1 MCPFAA
7 WCSSALPFRSV
18 KLGLRGHFSNVSSA
32 TESWSPQA
40 DTIRWPSWNS
50 GGQNSEHTS
59 WTLTCWAVNAS
70 SFGISQDP
78 SFDRNL
84 CGTPIWVL
92 RDCFISFVVF
102 PCFSIIQDLKR
113 QACHLTLLSTQSTSL
128 CWVLETEGSTMKH
141 LGQEILCNSSGHLRQ
156 KVFHQIRWKT
166 NQFHP
171 DPGTLF
177 HT

>member
-7 WCSSALPFRSV
+7 WCSSALLLRSV

-32 TESWSPQA
+32 TESWSLQA

-70 SFGISQDP
+70 SSGISQDP
-78 SFDRNL
+78 SSDRNL

-92 RDCFISFVVF
+92 RDCFISFAVF
-102 PCFSIIQDLKR
+102 PCFSIIQDHKTASLSPDTAEYTEHIALLGPGDWRLSYETSWARNSVQLK
-113 QACHLTLLSTQSTSL
+113 QSLTAK
-128 CWVLETEGSTMKH
+128 G
-141 LGQEILCNSSGHLRQ
+141 IP
-156 KVFHQIRWKT
+156 
-166 NQFHP
+166 P
-171 DPGTLF
+171 D
-177 HT
+177 